1 MACASFLSTLQK
13 LGYDWLWVEGRVGSK
28 WDSGTSVLI
37 GGGACRVKA
46 SRPLIGGGVGG
57 GGEMTHLSLVSWPL
71 IGREAHL
78 SGLLSKSQLALW
90 SGRVGH

>member
-1 MACASFLSTLQK
+1 MGQRYLCA
-13 LGYDWLWVEGRVGSK
+13 DWWRCMQGQGFQASDWWWSGGR
-28 WDSGTSVLI
+28 
-37 GGGACRVKA
+37 
-46 SRPLIGGGVGG
+46 